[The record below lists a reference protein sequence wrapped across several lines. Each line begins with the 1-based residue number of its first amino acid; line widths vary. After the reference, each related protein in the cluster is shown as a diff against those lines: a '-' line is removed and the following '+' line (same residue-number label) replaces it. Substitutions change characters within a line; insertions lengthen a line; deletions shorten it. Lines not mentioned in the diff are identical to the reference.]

1 MGTIKPLLLFMKKA
15 TLLLAVILSLSAC
28 KNEHADGVLIIQT
41 KYLTTNIGERP
52 DAGATVYITPYDS
65 AQFFYLAGFS
75 ATTSAEA
82 DFSYKSLKSKI
93 KINEIDL
100 EGYKKMIDE
109 RTNSASIIKALKKDV
124 DPRIEKI
131 EKELEQQRKDFA
143 ILEAENKLW
152 IDTVNMEIDRMKKI
166 CTKQTADKNGVC
178 VFTLPGGRSYCILV
192 QSSNCIGESVFENNG
207 KLNLRSKHVVASD
220 TTSITVPMSYCKL

>member
-1 MGTIKPLLLFMKKA
+1 MKKA

-65 AQFFYLAGFS
+65 AKFYYLAGFS
-75 ATTSAEA
+75 ATSSAEG
-82 DFSYKSLKSKI
+82 DIHYKSLKSQI
-93 KINEIDL
+93 EINEINL

-109 RTNSASIIKALKKDV
+109 RTNSASIIEATKKDV
-124 DPRIEKI
+124 NYRIEKI

-152 IDTVNMEIDRMKKI
+152 IDTVNMEIDRMKKM
-166 CTKQTADKNGVC
+166 CTKQTVDKNGVC
-178 VFTLPGGRSYCILV
+178 VFTLPGGRSYSILV

-207 KLNLRSKHVVASD
+207 KLNLIISKHVVAND
-220 TTSITVPMSYCKL
+220 TTSITIPMIYCKL